1 MLEIRI
7 TRRRR
12 RRRRRRGGGGRVDRK
27 DRSKPLKMDPD
38 TCSLNLVFVV
48 SKISGQA
55 LQVSGGMVL
64 FFLQIKNDAFI
75 EASLLRHI
83 HQDRGASQK
92 QYGAFFKFASGL
104 NWGRF
109 DVF

>member
-7 TRRRR
+7 TR

-55 LQVSGGMVL
+55 LQVSGGIVL
-64 FFLQIKNDAFI
+64 VFFAN
-75 EASLLRHI
+75 
-83 HQDRGASQK
+83 
-92 QYGAFFKFASGL
+92 
-104 NWGRF
+104 
-109 DVF
+109 

>member
-1 MLEIRI
+1 
-7 TRRRR
+7 
-12 RRRRRRGGGGRVDRK
+12 
-27 DRSKPLKMDPD
+27 MDPD

-55 LQVSGGMVL
+55 LQVSVGMVL

>member
-7 TRRRR
+7 T

-92 QYGAFFKFASGL
+92 QYRAFFKFASGL
-104 NWGRF
+104 NWTLF
-109 DVF
+109 DVL